1 MRVGSLVKC
10 MNPDMDCSMEV
21 GIVMEEELDEYSGEQ
36 GWWVLYWRSDSE
48 WKWMRLEDIKVISL

>member
-10 MNPDMDCSMEV
+10 MNPDMDESMEV

-36 GWWVLYWRSDSE
+36 GWWVLYWRWSGN